1 MRRGGH
7 SWRWAML
14 DGAAVRRTAVVRLR
28 WVEGH
33 DGPFDHLGESAP
45 VCATLSCCDACG
57 MLAAEVDLYDGR
69 PPVRAYGVDLDSLLV
84 GHGVPACRPGELSR
98 DFPAVEARAERR
110 AA

>member
-1 MRRGGH
+1 MKRGGH
-7 SWRWAML
+7 SWRWAMF
-14 DGAAVRRTAVVRLR
+14 DGNLVRRTAVVRLR

-33 DGPFDHLGESAP
+33 DGPFVRLGESAP

-57 MLAAEVDLYDGR
+57 MLAAEVELDDER

-98 DFPAVEARAERR
+98 DFPAVGARAERR